1 MTDERFGTYRYM
13 VDTWRITSEDANAT
27 AMQVAARGNGE
38 RSSVAATEAE
48 AVAKSYVNESGA
60 KIVANAV
67 YPVSR
72 SKQAAC

>member
-1 MTDERFGTYRYM
+1 MKDS
-13 VDTWRITSEDANAT
+13 VHIDTWRITSEDANAT

-48 AVAKSYVNESGA
+48 AVAKSYVNDGA

-67 YPVSR
+67 YPVSK
-72 SKQAAC
+72 SEQAAC